1 MIKIKEL
8 EFNDNMLSN
17 HAADELEKNGVV
29 IVNNFISNE
38 NCLNLKS
45 LLDGSQLKNSNELT
59 FVHLDDAKFFSNAV
73 AQSKTAYDLVTS
85 ENTFKISKKY
95 LGENIR
101 LKCHR
106 AYSTKKNYYFPWHT
120 DNKFDDIKNNRKGI
134 VFIIYLVDTDN
145 GATEFVLGS
154 HKESSKFEN
163 NNFLD
168 DFINLKFKD
177 KIVKAKGKRG
187 CAVISDTRVIHR
199 GSFDKGK
206 KINRYSFWFQIDSN
220 TNEAERLLLNPEF
233 LPKNISNELSEY
245 LGFSKNFGLK
255 VHPVTTNINKV
266 IPYSERFKMLYK
278 YFILTLLIPFNWIRL
293 KLPINIK
300 VIIKN
305 IFKRRNDWN

>member
-1 MIKIKEL
+1 MIQIKEL
-8 EFNDNMLSN
+8 DINDNKLSEN
-17 HAADELEKNGVV
+17 ASTELEKNGVV
-29 IVNNFISNE
+29 IVNNFLSDE
-38 NCLNLKS
+38 NCSNLKN

-59 FVHLDDAKFFSNAV
+59 FVHLDDARFFSNAV
-73 AQSKTAYDLVTS
+73 AESKTAYDLVTS

-106 AYSTKKNYYFPWHT
+106 AYSTKKNYFFPWHT
-120 DNKFDDIKNNRKGI
+120 DNKFDEMKNNRKGI
-134 VFIIYLVDTDN
+134 VFIIYLVDTDY

-154 HKESSKFEN
+154 HKETSKFTK

-168 DFINLKFKD
+168 EFISSNFKD
-177 KIVKAKGKRG
+177 RIVKANGKMG

-199 GSFDKGK
+199 GSFTGGK

-233 LPKNISNELSEY
+233 LPKNISTEISEY
-245 LGFSKNFGLK
+245 LGFSKNFGLT
-255 VHPVTTNINKV
+255 VHPVTTNIDKV
-266 IPYSERFKMLYK
+266 IPNNERFKMLFK

-293 KLPINIK
+293 KLSSKTK
-300 VIIKN
+300 VKFKN
-305 IFKRRNDWN
+305 ILKRKNDWN

>member
-85 ENTFKISKKY
+85 QNTFKISKKY

-120 DNKFDDIKNNRKGI
+120 DNKFDDMKNNRKGI

-255 VHPVTTNINKV
+255 VHPITTNVDKV
-266 IPYSERFKMLYK
+266 IPYNERLKMFYK
-278 YFILTLLIPFNWIRL
+278 YLTLSLLIPFNWIRL
-293 KLPINIK
+293 KLPIKIK
-300 VIIKN
+300 IYLKN
-305 IFKRRNDWN
+305 ILKRKSDWN

>member
-1 MIKIKEL
+1 MT
-8 EFNDNMLSN
+8 
-17 HAADELEKNGVV
+17 
-29 IVNNFISNE
+29 
-38 NCLNLKS
+38 
-45 LLDGSQLKNSNELT
+45 SQ
-59 FVHLDDAKFFSNAV
+59 
-73 AQSKTAYDLVTS
+73 
-85 ENTFKISKKY
+85 NTFKISKKY

-145 GATEFVLGS
+145 GATEFILGS

-177 KIVKAKGKRG
+177 KIVKAKSKRG

-255 VHPVTTNINKV
+255 VHPITTNVDKV
-266 IPYSERFKMLYK
+266 IPYNERLKMFYK
-278 YFILTLLIPFNWIRL
+278 YLTLSLLIPFNWIRL
-293 KLPINIK
+293 KLPIKIK
-300 VIIKN
+300 IYLKN
-305 IFKRRNDWN
+305 ILKIKSDWN

>member
-1 MIKIKEL
+1 MKKIKEL
-8 EFNDNMLSN
+8 DINDNMLSEY
-17 HAADELEKNGVV
+17 AAIELEKNGVV

-120 DNKFDDIKNNRKGI
+120 DNKFEDMKNNRKGI

-255 VHPVTTNINKV
+255 VHPITTNVDKV
-266 IPYSERFKMLYK
+266 IPYNERLKMFYK
-278 YFILTLLIPFNWIRL
+278 YLTLSLLIPFNWIRL
-293 KLPINIK
+293 KLPIKIK
-300 VIIKN
+300 IYLKN
-305 IFKRRNDWN
+305 ILKIKSDWN

>member
-120 DNKFDDIKNNRKGI
+120 DNKFEDMKNNRKGI

-145 GATEFVLGS
+145 GATEFILGS

-255 VHPVTTNINKV
+255 VHPITTNVDKV
-266 IPYSERFKMLYK
+266 IPYNERLKMFYK
-278 YFILTLLIPFNWIRL
+278 YLTLSLLIPFNWIRL
-293 KLPINIK
+293 KLPIKIK
-300 VIIKN
+300 IYLKN
-305 IFKRRNDWN
+305 ILKRKSDWN